1 MAATTARLSL
11 TTNIF
16 SAWAWLIPVLPLLI
30 FGVYP
35 ALLLDLANGAVT
47 TPANITCS
55 CASAAAIAGD
65 AGDLGYRHCTSLKLT
80 QATLSGCSAEAQRA
94 WIDSTLELDSQSQ
107 IPPGLKGHVG
117 S

>member
-16 SAWAWLIPVLPLLI
+16 STWAWLIPALPPLI

-47 TPANITCS
+47 TPANMFVC
-55 CASAAAIAGD
+55 
-65 AGDLGYRHCTSLKLT
+65 
-80 QATLSGCSAEAQRA
+80 
-94 WIDSTLELDSQSQ
+94 
-107 IPPGLKGHVG
+107 
-117 S
+117 